1 MTKPP
6 RSRSQPDKPGRKS
19 STKTTAPRFDALL
32 DALPDAAIVFDPSRK
47 LMGTNLRFADLFGL
61 SATEAKD
68 LDWPTYRRVVLS
80 SLREEARPHAE
91 AALEN
96 DATDFRLE
104 INKPRHRLLHVQR
117 APIEDD
123 EGRMLGQLIV
133 HRDVTEETSELE
145 STNRELRETQAALL
159 HSDKMA
165 SLGNLLAGVAH
176 EINTP
181 IGSINSNSD
190 VALRALEKLREALD
204 KASPE
209 VREDPALKNAVEIL
223 QSIGKINK
231 TACDRI
237 VKLVRSLRNFA
248 RLEEAEPKE
257 ADLHEGLESTLT
269 LVHHEIKNRIEVM
282 RDYGE
287 IPEVE
292 CLPDQLNQ
300 VFMNILVNAA
310 HAIEGNGKI
319 TIRTR
324 FDGDNVII
332 SFADTGKGISAENLP
347 RIFDP
352 GFTTK
357 GLGVGSGLGLPIC
370 YKIVKEHGGR
380 INVQSE
386 LGKGTTVTVT
396 LPSKAPERG
405 QPDEI

>member
-1 MTKPP
+1 MTKP
-6 RSRSQPDKPGRKS
+6 SRSGTPDKPGRKS
-19 STKTTAPRFDALL
+19 RAKTTAPRFDALL
-32 DALPDAAIVFDPSRK
+32 DALPDAAIVFDPSRE
-47 LMGTNLRFADLFGL
+47 LMGTNRRFADLFGL

-68 LDWPTYRRVVLS
+68 LDWPTYRRLVLS
-80 SLREEARPHAE
+80 SLREEARPRAE

-104 INKPRHRLLHVQR
+104 IGNPRERLLHVER
-117 APIEDD
+117 TPIEDD
-123 EGRMLGQLIV
+123 EGRLIGQLIV
-133 HRDVTEETSELE
+133 HRDVTAQTSELD
-145 STNRELRETQAALL
+145 STNRELRDTQAALL
-159 HSDKMA
+159 HSEKMA

-190 VALRALEKLREALD
+190 VALRALEKLCDALD

-209 VREDPALKNAVEIL
+209 VRNDPALKNAVEIL

-237 VKLVRSLRNFA
+237 VKIVRSLRNFA
-248 RLEEAEPKE
+248 RLEEAEPK
-257 ADLHEGLESTLT
+257 AANLHEGLESTLT
-269 LVHHEIKNRIEVM
+269 LVHHEIKNRIEVT

-287 IPEVE
+287 IPNVE

-324 FDGDNVII
+324 FDGDSVII
-332 SFADTGKGISAENLP
+332 TFVDSGKGISAENLP

-357 GLGVGSGLGLPIC
+357 GVGVGSGLGLPIC

-380 INVQSE
+380 IDVQSE

-405 QPDEI
+405 QPGEI

>member
-1 MTKPP
+1 MTKPSP
-6 RSRSQPDKPGRKS
+6 SGSQPDKPGRKS
-19 STKTTAPRFDALL
+19 RSKTNAPRFDALL
-32 DALPDAAIVFDPSRK
+32 DALPDAAIVFDPSRE
-47 LMGTNLRFADLFGL
+47 LVGVNQRFADLYGL
-61 SATEAKD
+61 SATEARD

-80 SLREEARPHAE
+80 SVPVEARPSAE
-91 AALEN
+91 AALEG

-104 INKPRHRLLHVQR
+104 SGNPHPRLLHVQR
-117 APIEDD
+117 TPIEDD
-123 EGRMLGQLIV
+123 QGRVIGQMIV
-133 HRDVTEETSELE
+133 HRDVTEQTSELE
-145 STNRELRETQAALL
+145 STNRELRDTQAALL
-159 HSDKMA
+159 HSEKMA
-165 SLGNLLAGVAH
+165 SLGSLLAGVAH

-190 VALRALEKLREALD
+190 VALRALDKLRDALD

-209 VREDPALKNAVEIL
+209 AKEDPALKNAVEIL
-223 QSIGKINK
+223 QSIGKVNK

-237 VKLVRSLRNFA
+237 VKIVRSLRDFA
-248 RLEEAEPKE
+248 RVEEAEPKT

-269 LVHHEIKNRIEVM
+269 LVHHVIKNRIEVT

-287 IPEVE
+287 IPDVE

-310 HAIEGNGKI
+310 HAIEGNGEI

-324 FDGDNVII
+324 FDGDNVTI

-380 INVQSE
+380 IDVQSE

-405 QPDEI
+405 QPGET

>member
-6 RSRSQPDKPGRKS
+6 RSGSQPDKPGRKPRA
-19 STKTTAPRFDALL
+19 KPTAPRFGALL
-32 DALPDAAIVFDPSRK
+32 DALPDATIVFGPSHE
-47 LMGTNLRFADLFGL
+47 LMGTNQRFADLFGL

-80 SLREEARPHAE
+80 SLREEARPRAE

-96 DATDFRLE
+96 SATDFDLE
-104 INKPRHRLLHVQR
+104 VQNPRERLLRVR
-117 APIEDD
+117 RTPIEDD
-123 EGRMLGQLIV
+123 EGRMVGQLIV
-133 HRDVTEETSELE
+133 YRDVTEQTSELD
-145 STNRELRETQAALL
+145 STNRELRDTQAALL
-159 HSDKMA
+159 HSEKMA

-190 VALRALEKLREALD
+190 VALRALEKLREALN

-223 QSIGKINK
+223 QSIGQINK

-237 VKLVRSLRNFA
+237 VKIVRSLRNFA
-248 RLEEAEPKE
+248 RLEEAEPK
-257 ADLHEGLESTLT
+257 AANLHEGLESTLT
-269 LVHHEIKNRIEVM
+269 LVHHEIKNRIEVT

-287 IPEVE
+287 IPDVV

-319 TIRTR
+319 AIRTR
-324 FDGDNVII
+324 FDGGNVII

-357 GLGVGSGLGLPIC
+357 GVGVGSGLGLPIC

-380 INVQSE
+380 IDVQSE

-396 LPSKAPERG
+396 LPSKVPERG
-405 QPDEI
+405 QPGES